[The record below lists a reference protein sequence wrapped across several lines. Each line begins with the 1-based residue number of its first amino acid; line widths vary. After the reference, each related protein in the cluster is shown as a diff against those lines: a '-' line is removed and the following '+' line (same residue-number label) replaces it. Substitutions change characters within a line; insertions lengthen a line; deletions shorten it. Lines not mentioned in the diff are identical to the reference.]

1 MADTVRG
8 MISNFLDNVKQ
19 LGYVPNG
26 GRIYYERSQP
36 PLLLPM
42 VDGYYESSKD
52 VDFIR
57 DNLWIMEQEFR
68 FWMQNRTV
76 AVGKD
81 GIFYAMAR
89 YAMNREDPRPE
100 AFA

>member
-8 MISNFLDNVKQ
+8 MMSNFLDNVKQ
-19 LGYVPNG
+19 LGYVPNMS
-26 GRIYYERSQP
+26 RIYYERSQP

-52 VDFIR
+52 VDFIQ
-57 DNLWIMEQEFR
+57 DNLWIMEQEFI

-76 AVGKD
+76 GKRWRFLFH
-81 GIFYAMAR
+81 GKIC
-89 YAMNREDPRPE
+89 RE
-100 AFA
+100 

>member
-57 DNLWIMEQEFR
+57 DNSLVSIGLKWPSMLEWSLVSLDGQECFLTR
-68 FWMQNRTV
+68 QQ
-76 AVGKD
+76 
-81 GIFYAMAR
+81 IHI
-89 YAMNREDPRPE
+89 
-100 AFA
+100 